1 MGGQC
6 HAPTSLPPRK
16 SPHPLC
22 RRLGGPQGRSG
33 RVRKILPEPGF
44 APLNIQPVASCYT
57 DLAIPGIQP
66 YPTEGTNSAFTQKLS
81 ENHKKPPFNARSTY
95 CIQNIDASSSFL
107 VLFNNYTIH
116 EMCIIGIYTIMIPTN
131 AHKFINISFYT
142 Q

>member
-6 HAPTSLPPRK
+6 HASTSLPPGK
-16 SPHPLC
+16 SRYPLC

-44 APLNIQPVASCYT
+44 TPWTIQPVTSCYT
-57 DLAIPGIQP
+57 DFAISGVQP
-66 YPTEGTNSAFTQKLS
+66 YPTVSTNLAVTQKVS

-95 CIQNIDASSSFL
+95 CIKNFDASSSFL

-116 EMCIIGIYTIMIPTN
+116 ETCIIRIYKIMIPTN
-131 AHKFINISFYT
+131 AHKFINISFST